1 MAIEYLSCGNIMS
14 DRIENEDGSYS
25 EWNMGGP
32 AFYALSGMRIWTKDV
47 KLVCATGADY
57 AETYGKWMDD
67 NGVTRESVRE
77 EMEEHTRFTLK
88 YMGNG
93 AFWPTPKFSMEHL
106 GYLKTHA
113 DDIDRA
119 AEGYPIRGMYMAHC
133 IDRVVWKNLAAVKA
147 KHGFKIMWEIEY
159 GPHLLKVYDM
169 DRAQILD
176 RIRGAMEVADAWSLN
191 SNEAADLFGK
201 DKFDDA
207 GIINELQKLPID
219 FTFYRV
225 GDRGSFAVTPTNAY
239 FCPVQQPFGPSVDP
253 TGCGN
258 CSTGSAAYALFS
270 GEHPAMVAAMGNVA
284 GGFNAA
290 QRGPY
295 RLYTKEKMALARKM
309 AGDLFE
315 KMRSEQ
321 HF

>member
-14 DRIENEDGSYS
+14 DRVEDEKGNFS

-32 AFYALSGMRIWTKDV
+32 AFYALSGMRIWTPDV

-67 NGVTRESVRE
+67 NGVTRESVRV
-77 EMEEHTRFTLK
+77 EMEQHTRFSLK
-88 YMGNG
+88 YMENG
-93 AFWPTPKFSMEHL
+93 AFMPTPHFSMEHL

-113 DDIDRA
+113 DDIDCA
-119 AEGYPIRGMYMAHC
+119 AEGYPIKGMYMAHC
-133 IDRVVWKNLAAVKA
+133 ADKIVWKNLGQVKA
-147 KHGFKIMWEIEY
+147 KHDFKIMWEVEY
-159 GPHLLKVYDM
+159 SSVHRQKEGLTRDQ
-169 DRAQILD
+169 ALD
-176 RIRGAMEVADAWSLN
+176 KIRNGLEVADAWSLN
-191 SNEAADLFGK
+191 SNEAADLFGL

-207 GIINELQKLPID
+207 GIINQLQKLPID

-225 GDRGSFAVTPTNAY
+225 GDRGSFAVTKTNAY
-239 FCPVQQPFGPSVDP
+239 FCPVLEPFGPSVDP

-295 RLYTKEKMALARKM
+295 RLYTPEKMALARKL
-309 AGDLFE
+309 AGELFVEMRE
-315 KMRSEQ
+315 KQ

>member
-14 DRIENEDGSYS
+14 DRVEDEHGNFS

-32 AFYALSGMRIWTKDV
+32 AFYALSGMRIWTPDV
-47 KLVCATGADY
+47 KLVCSTGADY
-57 AETYGKWMDD
+57 ADTYGKWMDD
-67 NGVTRESVRE
+67 NGVSRESVRV
-77 EMEEHTRFTLK
+77 EMEQHTRFSLK
-88 YMGNG
+88 YLETG
-93 AFWPTPKFSMEHL
+93 AFMPTPHFSMEHL

-119 AEGYPIRGMYMAHC
+119 AQGYPIKGMYMAHC
-133 IDRVVWKNLAAVKA
+133 ADKIVWQNLAQVKA
-147 KHGFKIMWEIEY
+147 KHGFKIMWEVEY
-159 GPHLLKVYDM
+159 SSVNGQREGLTPSQ
-169 DRAQILD
+169 ALD
-176 RIRGAMEVADAWSLN
+176 KIRNGLEVADAWSLN

-201 DKFDDA
+201 DKFDDE

-225 GDRGSFAVTPTNAY
+225 GDRGSFAVTRTNAY
-239 FCPVQQPFGPSVDP
+239 FCPVLEPFGPSVDP

-295 RLYTKEKMALARKM
+295 RLYTPEKMALARQLAEK
-309 AGDLFE
+309 LFAD
-315 KMRSEQ
+315 MRTTQ
-321 HF
+321 NF